1 MATQIAE
8 QENSYQSAF
17 VALQENS
24 SSNDWLCRLRENAM
38 ERFAE
43 LGFPSTKDEEW
54 KYTNIAPLT
63 RESFSV
69 AAAYE
74 EKPSVRA
81 TDLEDFTYKET
92 STTQLVFVNGSL
104 RKDLSS
110 LDGIGQDVVA
120 VDLRDALVK
129 PVHEQIIRR
138 YLAHGA
144 DFVANGFA
152 ALNTAFLSG
161 GAFVHIPKSVA
172 PEKPIHLLFLTDGR
186 EARPVVTFPRVL
198 LVAEANSSAT
208 VIESYGA
215 LANERY
221 FTNSVVEIFLQ
232 DGARLQHHKV
242 QRESLRAFHVAN
254 TVAELGPSSSYDATT
269 ITFGA
274 ELSRHDLGVTMDH
287 EGAECWLDGLYLIG
301 AGQHADTHSVIDHRK
316 PNCSSHQLYK
326 GILDGKSRAV
336 FNGKIFVRP
345 GAQKTDAMQ
354 TNKNLLLSRE
364 ARVDTKPQL
373 EIFADDVKCAH
384 GAAVGQLDE
393 EEIFYLRTR
402 GIGPD
407 LARNVL
413 TYGFA
418 EEVVQ
423 KIKLDSIREQI
434 EKTVLNRLGAQL
446 EA

>member
-120 VDLRDALVK
+120 VDLRDALVN